1 MTESTQPPASL
12 TSLPPATVT
21 ESPTP
26 VPSTGSTTTS
36 TTTTTTFPPNATAEF
51 AFSQVV
57 FGELA
62 FVIITNWGDGPG
74 NLDGLWLS
82 QGTAVQALQDVEI
95 GPGEQAVL
103 GLGADPPLDLAGMAA
118 VVHVGPSVGQIVASG
133 GELALHRSGTFDDP
147 DNLIDYVA
155 WGDGPHLRLEQATEA
170 GIWDGATVEVVDHS
184 PSISTGIYPATSSG
198 DWASDLGG

>member
-1 MTESTQPPASL
+1 MTESTQPPASPHVAAAGDGHREPD
-12 TSLPPATVT
+12 T
-21 ESPTP
+21 
-26 VPSTGSTTTS
+26 VPSTGPTTTS

-62 FVIITNWGDGPG
+62 FVIITNWGDGAG

-147 DNLIDYVA
+147 
-155 WGDGPHLRLEQATEA
+155 
-170 GIWDGATVEVVDHS
+170 
-184 PSISTGIYPATSSG
+184 
-198 DWASDLGG
+198 